1 VRLGL
6 LPALGGSIAS
16 LRTSGQDTRLVDGY
30 LQPYARAFGEVTYF
44 SYAPEALGEYT
55 DDSAL
60 RAAVDLRAPRRPT
73 PRLWR
78 ALTLPLVEHA
88 AFRRCAVLRSFQVT
102 GVIPALIARRL
113 WGIPFVTS
121 YGFWY
126 ARLSRPGPSGMAK
139 RVLEHVGLRR
149 AAAIIVPTPELGEHV
164 ARVAGSADRVHLIPN
179 GVDAARFA
187 PVAAPAAARDGASGT
202 AAGAPRSTP
211 AAAPNRIVYVGR
223 LEPEKNLATL
233 LAAAARVGARRPVR
247 LELIGAGSLERA
259 LRAEA
264 TRLGVATDFAGV
276 IDHRHVP
283 DRLRAAQAFVLP
295 SFTEGH
301 PKVLIEAMAAGLPCV
316 ASSCPGNRALVADG
330 ETGLLFDPGEP
341 EALAACLE
349 RVLGDPALAAALG
362 RRARERVVREY
373 DLGALVQRE
382 IALLRSVA
390 AAGGPAR

>member
-16 LRTSGQDTRLVDGY
+16 LRASGQDSRLIDGY
-30 LQPYARAFGEVTYF
+30 LRPYARAFGEVTYF
-44 SYAPEALGEYT
+44 SYAPEALADYT
-55 DDSAL
+55 DDPAV
-60 RAAVDLRAPRRPT
+60 RAAVELRAPRRST

-78 ALTLPLVEHA
+78 ALSLPAVERA
-88 AFRRCAVLRSFQVT
+88 AFRRCSVLRSFQVT
-102 GVIPALIARRL
+102 GVIPALIARGL

-126 ARLSRPGPSGMAK
+126 ARLSRPGPPRAAK
-139 RVLEHVGLRR
+139 RLLERLGLRR
-149 AAAIIVPTPELGEHV
+149 AAAVIVPTPELRDHV
-164 ARVAGSADRVHLIPN
+164 VRVAGSADRVHLIPN

-187 PVAAPAAARDGASGT
+187 PVGAPGDAARPAAAGPG
-202 AAGAPRSTP
+202 
-211 AAAPNRIVYVGR
+211 RILYVGR
-223 LEPEKNLATL
+223 LEPEKNLTTL

-247 LELIGAGSLERA
+247 VELVGAGSLEPA

-264 TRLGVATDFAGV
+264 AALGVSADFAGV
-276 IDHRHVP
+276 VDHRRLP
-283 DRLRAAQAFVLP
+283 ERLRAAQAFVLP

-316 ASSCPGNRALVADG
+316 ASDCPGNRALVEDG
-330 ETGLLFDPGEP
+330 ATGLLFDPRQP
-341 EALAACLE
+341 DALAACLD

-362 RRARERVVREY
+362 RRARERAVREY
-373 DLGALVQRE
+373 DLDALVQRE

-390 AAGGPAR
+390 RAAGR